1 MQRQES
7 LTAVQYLLWN
17 AIEHSK
23 AGELAEAERQC
34 LQILAID
41 VRHEEALNLLGAV
54 LHETGRPEA
63 AAKMIRR
70 AIAVNGKK
78 AVYHCGLGHVLEDLS
93 QHEEAI
99 ATYKQALALQANY
112 AEANFGLGNVYRK
125 QGKLEEA
132 VAEYERALQLD
143 PDNVLFHNN
152 LGATFYAQDKFEAA
166 KAEYGR
172 ALALKADDELALN
185 NLGVVFYSEDK
196 LDEALNCYERAIAI
210 KPDYAGAHWNQSL
223 AQLRQ
228 GDFAAGW
235 RNYEWRCSREN
246 APRSFPFPLWRGEP
260 LKGARILLHSE
271 QGLGDTLQFLRYL
284 PLIQAMDCSVVLEV
298 QEPLQRIAAQLPGL
312 AALVHGGD
320 DLPPLDWQ
328 CPMMSVPLAFETTL
342 ETIPAQVPYIT
353 VPEEAREAAAVR
365 DWPDEGL
372 RVGLVWAGN
381 PSHIDD
387 RRRSIPLSFLEPLFG
402 VEGAHFFSLQMGPS
416 VAQLADT
423 EAQITDLTPAISD
436 MADTAALIEQLDLV
450 ICVDTAVAHLAGA
463 LARPA
468 WVLLPFA
475 PDWRWLREREDSPWY
490 PTLRLFRQPKLR
502 DWTSVVEKVRDELV
516 KEADQVSMKSQ
527 KESVSSAPSSL
538 SMRRAARS
546 TSSMRPWR

>member
-1 MQRQES
+1 M
-7 LTAVQYLLWN
+7 WN
-17 AIEHSK
+17 AMQHCQ

-54 LHETGRPEA
+54 LHQAGRPEA

-70 AIAVNGKK
+70 AIAINAKK
-78 AVYHCGLGHVLEDLS
+78 AVYHCELGHVLDDLGK
-93 QHEEAI
+93 HEEAM
-99 ATYKQALALQANY
+99 AAYKQAQALQADY
-112 AEANFGLGNVYRK
+112 AEVNFGLGNVYRK

-132 VAEYERALQLD
+132 VAEYERALQLS

-152 LGATFYAQDKFEAA
+152 LGATFHAQDKFEEA
-166 KAEYGR
+166 KAEYHR
-172 ALALKADDELALN
+172 ALALKLDDELALN
-185 NLGVVFYSEDK
+185 NMGVAYYAEGK
-196 LDEALNCYERAIAI
+196 LDEALDCYERAIAV
-210 KPDYAGAHWNQSL
+210 KPDYNGAHWNQSL

-235 RNYEWRCSREN
+235 RNYEWRCLRDN
-246 APRSFPFPLWRGEP
+246 APRCFPLPLWRGEP

-284 PLIQAMDCSVVLEV
+284 PMVQAMGCSVVLEV
-298 QEPLQRIAAQLPGL
+298 QEPLQRIAAELPGL

-320 DLPPLDWQ
+320 ALPPLDWQ
-328 CPMMSVPLAFETTL
+328 CPMMSLPLAFNTTL

-353 VPEEAREAAAVR
+353 VPEEAREAAAAR
-365 DWPDEGL
+365 DWLEEGL

-387 RRRSIPLSFLEPLFG
+387 RRRSIPLSSLEPLFC
-402 VEGAHFFSLQMGPS
+402 VEGVHFYSLQMGPS
-416 VAQLADT
+416 AVHLAT
-423 EAQITDLTPAISD
+423 TGAQITDLTPAISD

-463 LARPA
+463 MARPA
-468 WVLLPFA
+468 WILLPFA
-475 PDWRWLREREDSPWY
+475 PDWRWLQEREDSPWY

-502 DWTSVVEKVRDELV
+502 DWASVIEKVRDALV
-516 KEADQVSMKSQ
+516 KETDQLSMKSQ

-546 TSSMRPWR
+546 TSSIRPCR